1 MKGYISKAELK
12 RFIETPIEKANGTP
26 IILEVWKDEEDYR
39 DCVKGIHLIEID
51 ISHLQ
56 EQITLTM

>member
-39 DCVKGIHLIEID
+39 DCCKGIHLIEINL
-51 ISHLQ
+51 SPLQ
-56 EQITLTM
+56 YQIKETN